1 MGMGREDKRTMPYNN
16 LGQPILIMAIVL
28 IVLAGGAKW
37 FSIGEG
43 TLSTAVFVV
52 ALILAGAGIYISKR
66 DKDK

>member
-16 LGQPILIMAIVL
+16 LGQPILIMAVVL
-28 IVLAGGAKW
+28 IVLAGGSKW
-37 FSIGEG
+37 FNIGEG
-43 TLSTAVFVV
+43 TLSAAIFVV